1 MSIDNFVKKQRKKE
15 RYDEIR
21 YVVQIYFDIK
31 NYDINNN
38 VDITININDKLIINV
53 NIELNICFDNDLNTN
68 SLQKNLYQN

>member
-38 VDITININDKLIINV
+38 VDITININDKLIINI